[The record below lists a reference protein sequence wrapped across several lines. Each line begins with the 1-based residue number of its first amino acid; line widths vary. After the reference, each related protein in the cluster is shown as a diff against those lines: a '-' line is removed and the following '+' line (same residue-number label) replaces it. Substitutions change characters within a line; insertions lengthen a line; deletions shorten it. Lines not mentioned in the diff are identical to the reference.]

1 MSADFLLALDQST
14 QATKAILFDAMG
26 QPVCRVTEPHR
37 QIYPEAGQVEHDPM
51 EILANVRTAVAEVLR
66 LSAVPRARLAA
77 LAITNQR
84 ETVLA
89 WDAETGLPVHN
100 ALVWQDARGAAL
112 CAELAAAGHGDRV
125 QARTGLRLDPFFS
138 ASKLAW
144 IVRESPAARA
154 ALQAGRLM
162 AGTMDTWLIWNLTG
176 RRVFATDY
184 SNASRTLLFDLHRLA
199 WDPELL
205 ELFGL
210 TGLRLPE
217 VRCSDATFGV
227 AELPDGL
234 ELPIAGVMGDSHAA
248 LFGHCGWQ
256 PGDAKATYGTGSS
269 LMCNLGAQVRAPGQG
284 VVLSLAWGFRSRAA
298 YVFEGNIHATGY
310 TLRWLRDQLGLFTDY
325 AEAEAM
331 ALEAGSNGGVYLVPA
346 FAGLG
351 APHWT
356 SGIRAM
362 ITGLSHGSDRRHL
375 VRAGLESIA
384 FQIADLVRA
393 MDSRAAVPL
402 AQLHVDGGPT
412 RNAFLMQFQADL
424 LGIPVLVPAVE
435 ELSALGVAFMGGLA
449 TGVWSGLEAIG
460 RLPVQTRTYQ
470 PRMAGP
476 ERDALLAAW
485 GTAVEQA
492 KVRNAV

>member
-1 MSADFLLALDQST
+1 M
-14 QATKAILFDAMG
+14 
-26 QPVCRVTEPHR
+26 
-37 QIYPEAGQVEHDPM
+37 
-51 EILANVRTAVAEVLR
+51 
-66 LSAVPRARLAA
+66 
-77 LAITNQR
+77 
-84 ETVLA
+84 
-89 WDAETGLPVHN
+89 
-100 ALVWQDARGAAL
+100 
-112 CAELAAAGHGDRV
+112 
-125 QARTGLRLDPFFS
+125 
-138 ASKLAW
+138 
-144 IVRESPAARA
+144 
-154 ALQAGRLM
+154 
-162 AGTMDTWLIWNLTG
+162 
-176 RRVFATDY
+176 
-184 SNASRTLLFDLHRLA
+184 
-199 WDPELL
+199 
-205 ELFGL
+205 
-210 TGLRLPE
+210 
-217 VRCSDATFGV
+217 

-248 LFGHCGWQ
+248 LFGHCGWR

-269 LMCNLGAQVRAPGQG
+269 LMCNLGAEVRAPGQG

-393 MDSRAAVPL
+393 MDGRAAVPL

-424 LGIPVLVPAVE
+424 LGIPVVRPEVVE
-435 ELSALGVAFMGGLA
+435 TTALGAAYLAGLA
-449 TGVWSGLEAIG
+449 TGVYADTTAIA
-460 RLPVQTRTYQ
+460 RLWRAERTFYPTLPRERADELMAHWERAVRQTCQ
-470 PRMAGP
+470 H
-476 ERDALLAAW
+476 
-485 GTAVEQA
+485 
-492 KVRNAV
+492 